1 MLFHFDRRKK
11 SEKEKKPPR
20 FLVLRRKWLTLGAAV
35 LAAAAIF
42 AAVNYPAAVSAS
54 AATRQLPI
62 YCVQRDQKV
71 CSISFD
77 AAWGADNTQ
86 KILDVLKEYG
96 VTCTFFVVGNW
107 ADQYPEQAK
116 AIVDSGNELM
126 NHSNAHDHYNSLT
139 ADQIIADVNTC
150 NDKIEALTG
159 VRPTLIRCPFGE
171 YDDHVISTIR
181 SIGME
186 PIQWDVDSLDWKG
199 ISAGEITKRVTSKV
213 QSGSIVLFHNA
224 ALHTPEALPMILE
237 SLKAKDIQLVKI
249 SELIY
254 YENYNID
261 HTGQQYIVTSP
272 ESDDTQGTFSEE
284 NADSSDAANLEESA
298 VTRDIRRQVTL
309 LE

>member
-116 AIVDSGNELM
+116 AIALQQAGIAPTARAEQ
-126 NHSNAHDHYNSLT
+126 LT
-139 ADQIIADVNTC
+139 MEQFGTLC
-150 NDKIEALTG
+150 NL
-159 VRPTLIRCPFGE
+159 
-171 YDDHVISTIR
+171 
-181 SIGME
+181 
-186 PIQWDVDSLDWKG
+186 
-199 ISAGEITKRVTSKV
+199 
-213 QSGSIVLFHNA
+213 LFPN
-224 ALHTPEALPMILE
+224 
-237 SLKAKDIQLVKI
+237 KAK
-249 SELIY
+249 
-254 YENYNID
+254 
-261 HTGQQYIVTSP
+261 
-272 ESDDTQGTFSEE
+272 
-284 NADSSDAANLEESA
+284 
-298 VTRDIRRQVTL
+298 
-309 LE
+309 

>member
-1 MLFHFDRRKK
+1 MKSISIPSTKRIGEDMLMFFHFDRRKK
-11 SEKEKKPPR
+11 SEKKKKPPR
-20 FLVLRRKWLTLGAAV
+20 FLVLRRKWLTLGAAA

-42 AAVNYPAAVSAS
+42 AAVNCPAAVSAS
-54 AATRQLPI
+54 AAARQLPI

-86 KILDVLKEYG
+86 KILDVLSEYG

-116 AIVDSGNELM
+116 AIVDSGNE
-126 NHSNAHDHYNSLT
+126 
-139 ADQIIADVNTC
+139 
-150 NDKIEALTG
+150 KIEALTG

-171 YDDHVISTIR
+171 YDDHVISAIR

-199 ISAGEITKRVTSKV
+199 ISASEITKRVTGKV

-224 ALHTPEALPMILE
+224 GEHTPEALPDILDYLLAE
-237 SLKAKDIQLVKI
+237 GYEIVPISKI
-249 SELIY
+249 LLTCDY
-254 YENYNID
+254 TID
-261 HTGQQYIVTSP
+261 HTGRQCP
-272 ESDDTQGTFSEE
+272 
-284 NADSSDAANLEESA
+284 AA
-298 VTRDIRRQVTL
+298 Q
-309 LE
+309 